1 MIRRTTLVLAS
12 LLLLTIGAAAAWVAL
27 TVPRDVEAQSI
38 LRDARTLLR
47 QGNQTEARAKFLEVL
62 EEYPRTDAASAAA
75 FALFRIEQRERAA
88 LEKRVAVIEQGEQG
102 RGKASAERQAAEQQ
116 ESAQR
121 LEDRTRIEQLEKQLA
136 EVTLQLEATKIKAK
150 KSTKK

>member
-12 LLLLTIGAAAAWVAL
+12 LLLVTLGAVGAWIAL
-27 TVPRDVEAQSI
+27 TVPRDVRAQSM

-47 QGNQTEARAKFLEVL
+47 QGAQTEARGKFLEVL
-62 EEYPRTDAASAAA
+62 ENYPRTDAASAAA
-75 FALFRIEQRERAA
+75 FALFRIEQRERAE
-88 LEKRVAVIEQGEQG
+88 LEKRIAVIEQGEQG
-102 RGKASAERQAAEQQ
+102 RGKDTDARLAAERQ

-121 LEDRTRIEQLEKQLA
+121 EEDRARIEQLEKQLA
-136 EVTLQLEATKIKAK
+136 EVALQLEATKIKAG

>member
-12 LLLLTIGAAAAWVAL
+12 LLLVTLGAVGAWIAL
-27 TVPRDVEAQSI
+27 TVPRDVRAQSM

-47 QGNQTEARAKFLEVL
+47 QGDQAQARGKFLEVL

-88 LEKRVAVIEQGEQG
+88 LEKRVAAIEQGEQG
-102 RGKASAERQAAEQQ
+102 RGKASAEREAAEQQ
-116 ESAQR
+116 ESARR
-121 LEDRTRIEQLEKQLA
+121 LEDRARIEQLEKQLA
-136 EVTLQLEATKIKAK
+136 EVTLQLEATKIKVR

>member
-12 LLLLTIGAAAAWVAL
+12 LLLVTLGAVGAWIAL
-27 TVPRDVEAQSI
+27 TVPRDVRAQSV

-47 QGNQTEARAKFLEVL
+47 QGAQTEARGKFLEVL
-62 EEYPRTDAASAAA
+62 ENYPRTDAASAAA

-88 LEKRVAVIEQGEQG
+88 LEKRVAAIEQGEEG
-102 RGKASAERQAAEQQ
+102 RGVASEERQAAEQQ
-116 ESAQR
+116 ESAER
-121 LEDRTRIEQLEKQLA
+121 LEDRARIEQLEKQLA
-136 EVTLQLEATKIKAK
+136 EVTLQLEATKIKAQ

>member
-27 TVPRDVEAQSI
+27 TVPRDVQAQSI

-47 QGNQTEARAKFLEVL
+47 QGNPTEARGKFLEVL
-62 EEYPRTDAASAAA
+62 ENYPRTDAAAAAA

-88 LEKRVAVIEQGEQG
+88 LEKRVAAIEQGEQG
-102 RGKASAERQAAEQQ
+102 RGEASAERVAAEQQ
-116 ESAQR
+116 ESAER
-121 LEDRTRIEQLEKQLA
+121 LEDRARIEQLEKQLA
-136 EVTLQLEATKIKAK
+136 EVTLQLEATKIQAR

>member
-12 LLLLTIGAAAAWVAL
+12 LLLVTLGAVAAWIAL
-27 TVPRDVEAQSI
+27 TVPRDVRAQSV

-47 QGNQTEARAKFLEVL
+47 QGAQTEAQGKFLEVL
-62 EEYPRTDAASAAA
+62 EDYPRTDAAAAAA

-88 LEKRVAVIEQGEQG
+88 LEKRIAAIEQGEQG
-102 RGKASAERQAAEQQ
+102 RGKASEEALAAEQQ
-116 ESAQR
+116 ESAR
-121 LEDRTRIEQLEKQLA
+121 REEDRARIDQLEKQLA
-136 EVTLQLEATKIKAK
+136 EVTLQLEATKIKAQ